1 MKRLEE
7 FADSVVK
14 AVVPYLARNLSPLV
28 ARLKSI
34 EDWRASVPA
43 DLKGE
48 PGKDG
53 APGKDAPAV
62 DVGAVVAEVVK
73 LVPAPKDGANGKD
86 ADSEAITSVVLEKVM
101 KAMDEIPMPKDG
113 APGRDGK
120 DGEPGPAGK
129 DGTNGVDG
137 KDADPLEIKAAVES
151 AVAAIP
157 LPKDGTPGADG
168 KSVDVQELRSIV
180 SDEVVRAVAEIPKPK
195 DGADGKDIDQAVVVA
210 LVQGEVAKT
219 VSELPPPKAGERGER
234 GEKGDPVDTS
244 LVVAEIERQVAAI
257 PRPADGKS
265 VDMGE
270 VTAMVAKA
278 VSEMP
283 KPQDGKDGASV
294 DPAVIADM
302 VAKAVDAIPRPK
314 DGERGKDADPEFIKS
329 EVARAVAAIPA
340 PKDGSQGPAGD
351 RGEPGVR
358 GEQGQKGADGADGKS
373 IDLEDIRPLFEAKMA
388 TWQVDFERH
397 AGELLQ
403 RAYDRMPKP
412 KNGEPGRDG
421 LSIEDFDATVK
432 EDGRTIVISLR
443 AGDQVVTKELR
454 LSVPVARGIYKAG
467 AYEKDDVT
475 TWGGSWWI
483 ALQDTTEP
491 PGGESKHWKL
501 TVKRGRDGKDAVAE

>member
-86 ADSEAITSVVLEKVM
+86 ADSEAITGVVLEKVM

-137 KDADPLEIKAAVES
+137 KDGTNGR
-151 AVAAIP
+151 
-157 LPKDGTPGADG
+157 DGIDG
-168 KSVDVQELRSIV
+168 KSGDTGLRGEKGEKGDSGDRGEQGLPGIEGKEGAPGR
-180 SDEVVRAVAEIPKPK
+180 DGDHGERGDPGERGEIGPAGEVGQAGK
-195 DGADGKDIDQAVVVA
+195 DGA
-210 LVQGEVAKT
+210 
-219 VSELPPPKAGERGER
+219 PGER
-234 GEKGDPVDTS
+234 GEKGDPG
-244 LVVAEIERQVAAI
+244 I
-257 PRPADGKS
+257 
-265 VDMGE
+265 
-270 VTAMVAKA
+270 
-278 VSEMP
+278 
-283 KPQDGKDGASV
+283 DGKDGA
-294 DPAVIADM
+294 PGIGG
-302 VAKAVDAIPRPK
+302 K
-314 DGERGKDADPEFIKS
+314 DGADGINGKDG
-329 EVARAVAAIPA
+329 A
-340 PKDGSQGPAGD
+340 PGVDGKDGAPGIQGKDGAPGPQ
-351 RGEPGVR
+351 GEPGAR

-373 IDLEDIRPLFEAKMA
+373 IDLEDVRPLFEAKMA
-388 TWQVDFERH
+388 GWQLDFERN
-397 AGELLQ
+397 ANEILQ